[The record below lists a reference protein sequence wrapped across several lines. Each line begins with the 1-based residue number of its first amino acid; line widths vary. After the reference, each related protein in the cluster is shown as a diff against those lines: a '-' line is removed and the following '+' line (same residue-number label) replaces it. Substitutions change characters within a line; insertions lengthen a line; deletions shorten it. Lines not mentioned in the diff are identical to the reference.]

1 MRSLF
6 CIVALFVAFVFQAC
20 SNSEYVSVPHDDASA
35 LESLDLQD
43 FAQMRSKGK
52 TIVLGTDESSASIKD
67 GPAMKVSFDYDYW
80 IGRHEVTHKEFGRV
94 CKEDDCENLPVTDVT
109 FFDAVLYANKKSKD
123 DGLDTVYTYSKA
135 VFDDDSSCV
144 GLESF
149 KPHWDVLGYRL
160 PTEAEWMFVT
170 TRGWEPSESWTS
182 ESSEYRLHDVCS
194 SYYTLDS
201 ICDMTGNAMEWVGDY
216 LVTFTDDEWVDFV
229 GGKRE
234 YGPDE
239 RVVKGGS
246 YRNSALSIKQ
256 YNRGDIYMVTA
267 SSKAEYI
274 GFRLALGV
282 IPNAS
287 QIGGFESEADS
298 TVSVSVTQKKFKS
311 LAATTKAKLVFREDK
326 SGDLFYVDFDKGDPV
341 VKELN
346 VKVSAYH
353 PDISPDGKWVA
364 FCTGIE
370 GVEGNSE
377 LYVRKIESN
386 GDLIKLDVESAAI
399 PRWRVLANGD
409 TVIVYVTTAANN
421 KSDESFA
428 QSSTWQVKFSKG
440 KFGTPKKLF
449 DGAYHGGVSDDN
461 KLAVTGA
468 RLLRANVN
476 GHSEVW
482 YNGEQ
487 ACNVSLNRNNT
498 KNTLFLDFS
507 GKTGRLIV
515 REVYETHKRI
525 FVADSVGNLIRTLA
539 APEGYTF
546 DHTEWVP
553 GVDSLIVATL
563 VNSDGAHRK
572 VVLVNVYTERWVEL
586 AQGAELWH
594 PALWLDV
601 DQREFVPA
609 LLDIDSAGVYY
620 TDQMESYALDLRVK
634 MEWFWKSHDTVT
646 AVVLGSSRVM
656 FGINSS
662 FIESESVLNM
672 GFSSCD
678 IHGISFLALNYVL
691 FHMPKLKYAVL
702 EFSPDFMW
710 DKETFFWTPV
720 YKNSPGFKYDKTHKF
735 WRDSIPKGFIELVEE
750 SYKPIAEQTQPYNY
764 DEFLMPEGSWGKAVV
779 MHDTM
784 KYEMD
789 DVVEYN
795 MALYEFV
802 INSLVEKGVQVILVV
817 PPQNPGYAKTGA
829 FGLYAGRRSYAE
841 ELLKQ
846 AEEFNAVFFDENK
859 MGKHD
864 YTDNMA
870 YNTDHLSREGAKQL
884 SERLDSLFVDLQK

>member
-1 MRSLF
+1 MRLLF
-6 CIVALFVAFVFQAC
+6 CIVALLVAVGFQAC
-20 SNSEYVSVPHDDASA
+20 SNSEYVSIPHDDSSV
-35 LESLDLQD
+35 LDSLDLKD
-43 FAQMRSKGK
+43 FALLRANGK
-52 TIVLGTDESSASIKD
+52 IVVLGTDESSASIKD
-67 GPAMKVSFDYDYW
+67 GPAMKVSFDYNFMM
-80 IGRHEVTHKEFGRV
+80 GRHEVTCDEMGL
-94 CKEDDCENLPVTDVT
+94 DCGDLPATDVT
-109 FFDAVLYANKKSKD
+109 FFDAVLYANKRSKAE
-123 DGLDTVYTYSKA
+123 GFDTVYTYSKA
-135 VFDDDSSCV
+135 VFDEDSSCI

-149 KPHWDVLGYRL
+149 TPHWDRLGYRL
-160 PTEAEWMFVT
+160 PTEAEWVFAT
-170 TRGWEPSESWTS
+170 TRGWEPDESWTS
-182 ESSEYRLHDVCS
+182 ENSEYRLHDVCT

-201 ICDMTGNAMEWVGDY
+201 ICDLTGNAMEWVGDY

-267 SSKAEYI
+267 SAKTEYI
-274 GFRLALGV
+274 GFRLALGT
-282 IPNAS
+282 IPHAS
-287 QIGGFESEADS
+287 QIGGFESETDS
-298 TVSVSVTQKKFKS
+298 TVSVSVTQKKFES

-326 SGDLFYVDFDKGDPV
+326 SGNLFYVDFDKNELV
-341 VKELN
+341 AKELKVN
-346 VKVSAYH
+346 VSAYH

-370 GVEGNSE
+370 GVDGESE
-377 LYVRKIESN
+377 LYVRKIDASN
-386 GDLIKLDVESAAI
+386 QSLTKLDVKSAAI

-409 TVIVYVTTAANN
+409 TVIVYVTSAANN

-428 QSSTWQVKFSKG
+428 QMSTWQVKFSNG

-449 DGAYHGGVSDDN
+449 DGAYHGGISDDN

-525 FVADSVGNLIRTLA
+525 FIADSAGKLIRTLA

-553 GVDSLIVATL
+553 NVDSLIVATL

-572 VVLVNVYTERWVEL
+572 LVLVNVFTERWVEL
-586 AQGAELWH
+586 AQGQELWH

-601 DQREFVPA
+601 DERIFVPP

-634 MEWFWKSHDTVT
+634 MEWFWHSHDTAT

-662 FIESESVLNM
+662 FIQSESVLNM
-672 GFSSCD
+672 GFPSGD
-678 IHGISFLALNYVL
+678 IHAISFLTLNYVL
-691 FHMPKLKYAVL
+691 SHMPKLKYAVL

-710 DKETFFWTPV
+710 DKEALFWSPV
-720 YKNSPGFKYDKTHKF
+720 YRNSPGFKYDKTHKF
-735 WRDSIPKGFIELVEE
+735 WKDSIPTGFVELVED

-764 DEFLMPEGSWGKAVV
+764 DEFLMPSNGWGRATVV
-779 MHDTM
+779 HDTM
-784 KYEMD
+784 KYELD
-789 DVVEYN
+789 DPEVDYN

-802 INSLVEKGVQVILVV
+802 VNSLTKKGIQVILVV

-829 FGLYAGRRSYAE
+829 FGIYAGRRSHAE
-841 ELLKQ
+841 ELLKR
-846 AEEFNAVFFDENK
+846 AAKLDVVMMDENK

-864 YTDNMA
+864 YTSSMA